1 MIAACRLEVIVVG
14 TVGNVLRGG
23 QWWGFRA
30 SGRAASLVA
39 SADFSRLRG
48 GWRRAARFFIFAYV
62 ISFHLSIPCVRGSGL
77 RIERAGPRGRDDYET
92 ARGTPMAFTRLV
104 IGFLEVPTG
113 TYPHMTDHL
122 HLV

>member
-1 MIAACRLEVIVVG
+1 MGVP
-14 TVGNVLRGG
+14 
-23 QWWGFRA
+23 GFRPR
-30 SGRAASLVA
+30 GVA
-39 SADFSRLRG
+39 SRFRGLLATAWRMARGAFFHFCICHIVSSFNSLRPWIRIADSARG
-48 GWRRAARFFIFAYV
+48 
-62 ISFHLSIPCVRGSGL
+62 
-77 RIERAGPRGRDDYET
+77 RGRDDYET